1 MPSKSTLH
9 THTYTHT
16 YIHTHTPTHITSHH
30 IFFISSSAD
39 GHLDSFHTLAIANNA
54 VMNSGVHVFF
64 FLIEIFF
71 FFPRYIVRSG
81 TAGSYGSSIFSF
93 SRNIYTVFCSACCK
107 LHFHQQCGT
116 VPFSPYPHQNVLFV
130 YHNCAVFLLKS
141 AFL

>member
-16 YIHTHTPTHITSHH
+16 HTHTHH
-30 IFFISSSAD
+30 IFFIHSSAD

-54 VMNSGVHVFF
+54 AMNSGVHVFF
-64 FLIEIFF
+64 FFNRDF

-93 SRNIYTVFCSACCK
+93 SRNIYTVFCSARCK

-116 VPFSPYPHQNVLFV
+116 VPFSPYPRQNVLFV